1 MYNPQTQ
8 VCCVVNETL
17 NPAPLIIADCPQQVQ
32 ADIMAA
38 ADKPLESALAALLNN
53 LLWDVERHSIDG
65 SMDE

>member
-1 MYNPQTQ
+1 
-8 VCCVVNETL
+8 
-17 NPAPLIIADCPQQVQ
+17 
-32 ADIMAA
+32 MAA

>member
-1 MYNPQTQ
+1 MYNPQPRGYTGW
-8 VCCVVNETL
+8 CL
-17 NPAPLIIADCPQQVQ
+17 FGLIADCPQQVQ